1 MIGGKIDLWIIN
13 VLKVLYKNVVSFVV
27 YNTFGTFIK
36 PILVVQNSSVQDF
49 TQIVVIGNVY
59 HYWGCMF
66 IGIGNLNTNKD
77 DNNHKSEALKW

>member
-1 MIGGKIDLWIIN
+1 MN
-13 VLKVLYKNVVSFVV
+13 VPKVFYKNGVSFVV
-27 YNTFGTFIK
+27 FNIFGTFIK
-36 PILVVQNSSVQDF
+36 SILVVQNSSV
-49 TQIVVIGNVY
+49 QIVVIGNVY